1 MSDQVP
7 AGSAEGGRLTF
18 SASPEGGQ
26 EAGVFA
32 PQPESYRA
40 GEIDVHDIW
49 TTLKRRRWT
58 IGFTMVA
65 VVALVVL
72 WTLWVTPKWSATTL
86 IRVEEQESGL
96 LAAPALTA
104 LTGLGGAGSQ
114 IETELRILRTRPIA
128 EDVVDRLD
136 LNVVVTDPRE
146 VPREA
151 LFEAL
156 DFGRDTPEDEFEI
169 RPIGDGRYRI
179 VSTDGDTPDFRAE
192 FAPGERVEIPGGSF
206 ILADLAAETDR
217 DGSPLPTSVD
227 LQVLRFQQ
235 AVRDL
240 FDHLSTSRPDREAN
254 VLQVGYRTTDRTLV
268 HDVPNAVAA
277 AFIERRTATNKMDAR
292 STVSFIQAQVDTT
305 RQQLRAVED
314 SLRAFQE
321 EEQVVAVEAEA
332 EAQIERLATLQTQ
345 RTQLD
350 AERAALASLLADID
364 RDAAHPD
371 YRRLAS
377 FPTFFRNQAV
387 ASLLSSLIQADSARS
402 ALLARATPSHPD
414 VIAVEDRIGELEAQL
429 GSIGRNYL
437 GSLSDQ
443 IAALDDELAR
453 FGAELE
459 TVPDRQITFA
469 RIQRQVEMLGEL
481 YKTLQTRLKEAQV
494 QEAIDDSSV
503 RVVEQAIE
511 PLRPT
516 SPKPLRNLALALSL
530 GLVLGVV
537 LAFVREYTDR
547 RLHGTDS
554 LETLFGLPTMARI
567 PRGASGGDGRRLIA
581 LDDAQSVEAESYRT
595 LRTNVGLAQ
604 KSRGGHEILVTSPS
618 MGEGKSATAG
628 NLAISLSQKGQR
640 TLLVD
645 ADMRRPT
652 QHEKFGVSRE
662 PGLSDILLG
671 EAELETVLRRASGL
685 ESLYVLPAGRSIGHP
700 AELLDSARMD
710 ALLETLRTRFDAV
723 VLEAPPVLAV
733 TDAAVLAPK
742 TDGVILVLRTEKTD
756 KEAIAMAIQQLRQVD
771 AELLGAVVHG
781 ASAEGSYQSSY
792 REYVGDD
799 EPTGLRGLL
808 DRIRSGN

>member
-7 AGSAEGGRLTF
+7 AGPGGGHRLPSSSRSEGEGRG
-18 SASPEGGQ
+18 A
-26 EAGVFA
+26 VFT
-32 PQPESYRA
+32 PQPEPYDA
-40 GEIDVHDIW
+40 GEVDFRDIW
-49 TTLKRRRWT
+49 TTLKRRRGIILLT
-58 IGFTMVA
+58 TLLVAAA
-65 VVALVVL
+65 VVA
-72 WTLWVTPKWSATTL
+72 WTLWVTPVWSAATL
-86 IRVEEQESGL
+86 VRVEEQESGL

-104 LTGLGGAGSQ
+104 LTGLGGGGSQ

-136 LNVVVTDPRE
+136 LNLVVTDPRD
-146 VPREA
+146 VPRA
-151 LFEAL
+151 SLFEAL
-156 DFGRDTPEDEFEI
+156 DFGRDTDEDEFEI
-169 RPIGDGRYRI
+169 RPIAEGRYRI
-179 VSTDGDTPDFRAE
+179 TSADDDTPAFRAE
-192 FAPGERVEIPGGSF
+192 FAAGERVEIPGGAF
-206 ILADLAAETDR
+206 VLADLANGTDR
-217 DGSPLPTSVD
+217 NGNPLPTSVD
-227 LQVLRFQQ
+227 VKTLRFQE
-235 AVRDL
+235 AVKDL
-240 FDHLSTSRPDREAN
+240 FENFSAARPDREAN

-268 HDVPNAVAA
+268 HEVPNMIAA
-277 AFIERRTATNKMDAR
+277 AFIERRTATNKMDAQ

-314 SLRAFQE
+314 SLRDFQKGQ
-321 EEQVVAVEAEA
+321 QVVAVEAEA

-350 AERAALASLLADID
+350 AERTALASLLSDID
-364 RDAAHPD
+364 SDAANPD

-387 ASLLSSLIQADSARS
+387 ASMLSSLIQADSARS
-402 ALLARATPSHPD
+402 ALLARATSSHPD
-414 VIAVEDRIGELEAQL
+414 VIAVEDRITELEAQL

-437 GSLSDQ
+437 RSLSDQ
-443 IAALDDELAR
+443 ISALDAELAR

-459 TVPDRQITFA
+459 AVPDRQITFA

-503 RVVEQAIE
+503 RVVEEAIE
-511 PLRPT
+511 PLKPT

-547 RLHGTDS
+547 RLHATDS

-567 PRGASGGDGRRLIA
+567 PRGAAGHDGRRLIA
-581 LDDAQSVEAESYRT
+581 LDDAQSAEAESYRA
-595 LRTNVGLAQ
+595 LRTNVGLARQ
-604 KSRGGHEILVTSPS
+604 RRGGHEILVTSPS
-618 MGEGKSATAG
+618 MGEGKSATAA

-640 TLLVD
+640 TLLLD

-652 QHEKFGVSRE
+652 QHEQFGVSRE
-662 PGLSDILLG
+662 PGLSDLLLG
-671 EAELETVLRRASGL
+671 EVELEAVLHQPSGR

-710 ALLETLRTRFDAV
+710 ALLETLRARFDAV

-733 TDAAVLAPK
+733 TDSAVLAPK
-742 TDGVILVLRTEKTD
+742 TDGVILVLRAEKTD
-756 KEAIAMAIQQLRQVD
+756 KEAIAMAIRQLRQVD
-771 AELLGAVVHG
+771 ADVLGAVVHG
-781 ASAEGSYQSSY
+781 AGAEGSYQSSY
-792 REYVGDD
+792 REYVGED
-799 EPTGLRGLL
+799 EATGLRGLL
-808 DRIRSGN
+808 DRIRGG